1 MLTMKALGIMALWT
15 IVMVVIINFVG
26 FPAHHTN
33 PLWALG
39 GALMLVI
46 TLVGNVWIF
55 IAVAKEEPW
64 AWVKKS
70 GE

>member
-1 MLTMKALGIMALWT
+1 MLTMKALGLMALWT
-15 IVMVVIINFVG
+15 IVMVFIISFVG
-26 FPAHHTN
+26 FPKHHTD

-39 GALMLVI
+39 GAVMLII

-55 IAVAKEEPW
+55 IGVAKEEPW
-64 AWVKKS
+64 EWGKKS